1 MITIND
7 LSFAY
12 LEEAVLHNLTIDFEE
27 SMVHGIVGLN
37 GSGKTT
43 FFNLL
48 VGYINPDKGTIA
60 HHQKPISKQ
69 SLAYIDTE
77 SFFYPK
83 LTAKEFLSVFPKTNE
98 SYKEDDLVAIFDL
111 PMDEFIENYST
122 GMKKKLLILSQLKQ
136 DKQIYVFDEP
146 FNGLDLESNKSLQL
160 IIQLLSK
167 KNKTIFIASHIIEPL
182 FTICDKIHHLKNKH
196 FEKTFLLHEYNQ
208 LEEAVFGHMTE
219 KIKQTLQQ
227 SI

>member
-12 LEEAVLHNLTIDFEE
+12 QDEAVLHNLIIDFEE

-48 VGYINPDKGTIA
+48 VGYINPDKGTIS

-83 LTAKEFLSVFPKTNE
+83 LTGKEFLSVFPKTNE

-196 FEKTFLLHEYNQ
+196 FEKTFLPHEYNQ

>member
-1 MITIND
+1 MITIRD
-7 LSFAY
+7 ISFAY
-12 LEEAVLHNLTIDFEE
+12 QEKNVLENLSIEFED
-27 SMVHGIVGLN
+27 SQIHGIVGLN

-48 VGYINPDKGTIA
+48 VGYLSPDKGTIL
-60 HHQKPISKQ
+60 QQDKSLLKQ
-69 SLAYIDTE
+69 SIAYIDTE

-83 LTAKEFLSVFPKTNE
+83 LTAKEFLSVFKQTNTAYNE
-98 SYKEDDLVAIFDL
+98 QELANLFDL
-111 PMDEFIENYST
+111 PLEGFVENYST

-146 FNGLDLESNKSLQL
+146 FNGLDLESNKSLQI

-167 KNKTIFIASHIIEPL
+167 KKKTIFIASHIIEPL
-182 FTICDKIHHLKNKH
+182 FTICDKIHHLKNMH
-196 FEKTFLLHEYNQ
+196 FEKTFLPQEYNQ
-208 LEEAVFGHMTE
+208 LEEAVFGHMTD
-219 KIKQTLQQ
+219 KIKQTLEQ

>member
-1 MITIND
+1 MITINEITFAYQEKNVLED
-7 LSFAY
+7 LSI
-12 LEEAVLHNLTIDFEE
+12 EFE
-27 SMVHGIVGLN
+27 SGMIHGIVGLN

-48 VGYINPDKGTIA
+48 VGYLSPDKGAIL
-60 HHQKPISKQ
+60 QDGKPVLKQ
-69 SLAYIDTE
+69 SIAYIDAE

-83 LTAKEFLSVFPKTNE
+83 LTAKEFLSVFQQTNKNYNE
-98 SYKEDDLVAIFDL
+98 QELAEIFDL
-111 PMDEFIENYST
+111 PLEEFVENYST

-146 FNGLDLESNKSLQL
+146 FNGLDLESNKSLQI

-167 KNKTIFIASHIIEPL
+167 KKKTIFIASHIIEPL

-196 FEKTFLLHEYNQ
+196 FEKTFIPQEYNQ
-208 LEEAVFGHMTE
+208 LEDAVFGHMTD
-219 KIKQTLQQ
+219 KIKQTLEQ